1 MHTFMRRLCFCVRR
15 GVHEICVM
23 FCGVF
28 EGALEYVILTMSVR
42 VLSILMTSARSSHE
56 VLKIEIDFGE
66 CVRALTLAR
75 EHERRMRPAGG
86 ALPLGAC

>member
-1 MHTFMRRLCFCVRR
+1 MTD
-15 GVHEICVM
+15 
-23 FCGVF
+23 CGVF
-28 EGALEYVILTMSVR
+28 ESALEYVILIDDVR
-42 VLSILMTSARSSHE
+42 ESALHSHDLSARSSHK

-86 ALPLGAC
+86 ALGAC

>member
-1 MHTFMRRLCFCVRR
+1 MTD
-15 GVHEICVM
+15 
-23 FCGVF
+23 CGVF
-28 EGALEYVILTMSVR
+28 ESALEYVILTMSVR

-86 ALPLGAC
+86 ALGAFVSVVRFDHE

>member
-1 MHTFMRRLCFCVRR
+1 MTD
-15 GVHEICVM
+15 
-23 FCGVF
+23 CGVF
-28 EGALEYVILTMSVR
+28 ESALEYVILTMSVR